1 MKAQSVRRLL
11 TLSSGV
17 LALAVAGLGAYWFLQ
32 VRPANAAPPKQPAW
46 VEKSYDTYKYEKKVV
61 KPQDF
66 WQVSIEDLKKHLT
79 RPDLM
84 SPESGIGVWPYVGP
98 PPPPPRPKEVKTEA
112 PKLPTGIESLGK
124 LDAVI
129 GLSADGLH
137 GVYRWVYKPQGAA
150 KEKYFWFLVGQFV
163 HEHDVDPDAK
173 KGRFK
178 VTTITR
184 PDPAQLAFVA
194 TYDVYDDP
202 TKAAVETGKTATF
215 NLGESKPVASLER
228 PVGKPGE
235 VGKTASG
242 ATGPGTSG
250 PGTGAIAATP
260 VFRPVVVRPADNAV
274 VVTFDDMDTYRSFT
288 ETGVEK
294 MIQEIKT
301 EEAKDKGGQPIG
313 IRLVSGLGE
322 KSDLAKFD
330 IQAGDILKSING
342 QPTHSRSQAID
353 IVKKMP
359 KDTATVTAVVERNG
373 RDIVYTVDPRDPD
386 VRKAAGKLKTK

>member
-1 MKAQSVRRLL
+1 MKAQSVRRIL
-11 TLSSGV
+11 TLASGA
-17 LALAVAGLGAYWFLQ
+17 LALGLAATGAYWFLQ
-32 VRPANAAPPKQPAW
+32 VRPAAAAPPKQPAW
-46 VEKSYDTYKYEKKVV
+46 VEKSYETYKYEKKVV
-61 KPQDF
+61 KPADV
-66 WQVSIEDLKKHLT
+66 WPVTLEELKKHIT

-98 PPPPPRPKEVKTEA
+98 LPPAPRPKEKPTEA

-137 GVYRWVYKPQGAA
+137 GAYRWVYKPQGAP
-150 KEKYFWFLVGQFV
+150 KEKYFWFMIGDFV
-163 HEHDVDPDAK
+163 HESDVDKDAK
-173 KGRFK
+173 KGRFRVTK
-178 VTTITR
+178 VAR
-184 PDPAQLAFVA
+184 PDPAQLTFVA

-202 TKAAVETGKTATF
+202 EKKPVETGKTATF
-215 NLGESKPVASLER
+215 NLSPEGKAVIPLVKPPTAVAEA
-228 PVGKPGE
+228 GKPG
-235 VGKTASG
+235 TATPG
-242 ATGPGTSG
+242 AAPGPGVGST
-250 PGTGAIAATP
+250 TP
-260 VFRPVVVRPADNAV
+260 VFRPTVVSPTDNSR
-274 VVTFDDMDTYRSFT
+274 VVTFDDAETYRSFT

-313 IRLVSGLGE
+313 IRLVSGLGD

-353 IVKKMP
+353 IVKKLP

-373 RDIVYTVDPRDPD
+373 RDIVYTVDPRDPE
-386 VRKAAGKLKTK
+386 VRKAAGKLKTR